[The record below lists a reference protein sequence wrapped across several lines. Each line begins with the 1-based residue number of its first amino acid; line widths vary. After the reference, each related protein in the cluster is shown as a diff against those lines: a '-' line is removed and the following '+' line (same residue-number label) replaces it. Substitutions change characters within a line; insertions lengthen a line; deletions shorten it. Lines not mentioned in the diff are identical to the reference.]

1 MTTHQ
6 VRITLDDFGPCAF
19 KRVLVMDL
27 DTDDYDEK
35 NLTMGSLVWDAWQT
49 MYPQVKCLLDSVI
62 QHDDQRVLVTF
73 DNIYVADEFPNHV
86 DEDLFSASWVAQHD
100 APLAVTS

>member
-6 VRITLDDFGPCAF
+6 VRITLDDFGPRPF
-19 KRVLVMDL
+19 KVVLVDDI

-35 NLTMGSLVWDAWQT
+35 NLTMGCLVWDSWQV
-49 MYPQVKCLLDSVI
+49 MYPKVKDVLANVD

-100 APLAVTS
+100 APLAVTT